1 MKLSRYCTLL
11 LTGALL
17 IATTAQ
23 TANAASTL
31 PSGNVA
37 NKGGGGGFTTQDTS
51 DTTFD
56 YFTVTKK
63 DGAFVAATYNS
74 SGDSYVGLN
83 VKQNGQM
90 IVSIEK
96 YNFSTKKWDPLQV
109 KLLNGSARV
118 YYRVPTDMIY
128 IPPTPYRVVLST
140 TSTAE
145 VEMETTYTWESD
157 SNPNE

>member
-1 MKLSRYCTLL
+1 MKSSRYYTLL

-17 IATTAQ
+17 IGTMTQ
-23 TANAASTL
+23 TANAASAIS
-31 PSGNVA
+31 PGNVA
-37 NKGGGGGFTTQDTS
+37 NKGGGGGITTQDTS
-51 DTTFD
+51 DTRFD

-63 DGAFVAATYNS
+63 DGAFVAAKYNS

-83 VKQNGQM
+83 VKQDGQM
-90 IVSIEK
+90 VVSIEK

-118 YYRVPTDMIY
+118 YYRVPTDRIY

-140 TSTAE
+140 TGTAD